1 MKAQTFDELS
11 QEEFN
16 QLIDGF
22 IERGDDEMEL
32 STFFTVMH
40 ELEAKRCS
48 KVIELAGEIV
58 NGQVVFD
65 TLSPVPV
72 QPNEI
77 YVGDTKIVLKLRKI
91 R

>member
-40 ELEAKRCS
+40 ELELKRCS
-48 KVIELAGEIV
+48 KVIELEGEIV
-58 NGQVVFD
+58 DDKIVFD
-65 TLSPVPV
+65 TPAPLPVR
-72 QPNEI
+72 PNEI
-77 YVGDTKIVLKLRKI
+77 YVGDTKIVLKLRTDS
-91 R
+91 